1 MRKKKGENSDQH
13 LFCSSPYRGSM
24 HMSSK
29 GTAKLLARNRTQPL
43 HQAAIALN
51 IIVHHLQDCPKVAK
65 ESKRAHKGVM
75 FIIKLEVITCIW
87 SDLLAY
93 LGGLGM
99 PTDFS
104 I

>member
-1 MRKKKGENSDQH
+1 
-13 LFCSSPYRGSM
+13 
-24 HMSSK
+24 MSSK
-29 GTAKLLARNRTQPL
+29 VTAKLPCQEPHSASQ

-65 ESKRAHKGVM
+65 RSKRAHKGVM
-75 FIIKLEVITCIW
+75 FIVKLEVITCIW
-87 SDLLAY
+87 NDLLAY
-93 LGGLGM
+93 LRGLGM